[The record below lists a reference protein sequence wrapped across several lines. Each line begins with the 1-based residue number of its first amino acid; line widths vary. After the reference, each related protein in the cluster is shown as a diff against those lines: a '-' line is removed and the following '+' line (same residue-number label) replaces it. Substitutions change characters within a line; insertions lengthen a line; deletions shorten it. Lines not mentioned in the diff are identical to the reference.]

1 MVIKSKT
8 LIKFKEDPRETQS
21 SAHAL
26 KVYHYQKTAQCGLD
40 VQPVERMNQG
50 TQVQEMV

>member
-21 SAHAL
+21 SAHAS
-26 KVYHYQKTAQCGLD
+26 KVYHYQKTAQCARMCKH
-40 VQPVERMNQG
+40 VERMI
-50 TQVQEMV
+50 